1 MDENKIVEKMRML
14 KLQETVK
21 IIENKIGK
29 QADKREWEQ
38 ALLENKVANVK
49 YMGKAE
55 IDGEWQ
61 DIYKMFEQYQKEVDG
76 KPQTIE
82 VEKYLTENLEYIA
95 GDNKQNGYAEIFL

>member
-38 ALLENKVANVK
+38 ALLENKVSNVK

-55 IDGEWQ
+55 IDGEMGDSHVGLQ
-61 DIYKMFEQYQKEVDG
+61 ARLMSQALRK
-76 KPQTIE
+76 
-82 VEKYLTENLEYIA
+82 LA
-95 GDNKQNGYAEIFL
+95 GAINKSKTVIIFITNSRYGF

>member
-38 ALLENKVANVK
+38 ALLENKVSNV
-49 YMGKAE
+49 
-55 IDGEWQ
+55 
-61 DIYKMFEQYQKEVDG
+61 
-76 KPQTIE
+76 
-82 VEKYLTENLEYIA
+82 N
-95 GDNKQNGYAEIFL
+95 